1 MGKIFLNR
9 LRANAIIGTLPD
21 ERVHRQSITLDIEIS
36 TDMRQAALSDD
47 LFRAVDYS
55 AVEKEV
61 ITLVENSSFQLLEA
75 LIMAV
80 GGKVSTINGV
90 NECKVRIDKPQASFY
105 GDSVTVEARFRHG
118 EMLP

>member
-21 ERVHRQSITLDIEIS
+21 ERTQRQEITLDVEIS
-36 TDMRQAALSDD
+36 TDMRRAAQTDD
-47 LFRAVDYS
+47 LFCAVDYS
-55 AVEKEV
+55 AVEREV
-61 ITLVENSSFQLLEA
+61 ISLVENSSFQLLEA

-80 GGKVSTINGV
+80 GKSVSSIAGV
-90 NECKVRIDKPQASFY
+90 TECKVRICKVRASRY
-105 GDSVTVEARFRHG
+105 GDSVTVEAAFCNG

>member
-36 TDMRQAALSDD
+36 TDMRPAAQSDD
-47 LFRAVDYS
+47 LYRAVDYS

-80 GGKVSTINGV
+80 GSKVSSIGGV
-90 NECKVRIDKPQASFY
+90 KECKVRIDKPQASFY
-105 GDSVTVEARFRHG
+105 GDSVTVEAQFCNG